1 MYCKWRNASGLLIT
15 CYHYIGVKKFAA
27 RWSATKC
34 EISTLNSP
42 SCCHQLV
49 QQLIIIGQR
58 QQLIKCAW
66 IWFLYVLH
74 FLSNKSPRNINN
86 YRISSSRKA
95 QFCGQ
100 IKVNNILNLRVIR
113 YDCLPPLFCPLCPPP
128 LGTLRNK
135 NVTFGQKKSGFQGQK
150 QWPAKFHIK
159 FRNTRPPL
167 PLFRKYS

>member
-1 MYCKWRNASGLLIT
+1 MILKCSQNGIILPLQKFEYDTSWIIEEINYNPCNESKRLYNYCKRRNASGLLIT
-15 CYHYIGVKKFAA
+15 CYDYIGVEKFAA

-86 YRISSSRKA
+86 YRISS
-95 QFCGQ
+95 
-100 IKVNNILNLRVIR
+100 
-113 YDCLPPLFCPLCPPP
+113 
-128 LGTLRNK
+128 
-135 NVTFGQKKSGFQGQK
+135 
-150 QWPAKFHIK
+150 
-159 FRNTRPPL
+159 
-167 PLFRKYS
+167 